1 MVNGKYALAMVGFGG
16 MAHWHYDWIT
26 ENFDNL
32 FVYGVYDIK
41 ESQMEDARSK
51 GLYAYSSREE
61 LMADPKVDIV
71 LCACPN
77 DVHKEVVIDALRAGK
92 TAISEKPVTMNSED
106 LQDMIDV
113 ANETGKVFT
122 VHQNRRWDKDFRTIK
137 HIYDQN
143 LLGNIFNIE
152 SRVHGSR
159 GIPGDWRQEAAHGGG
174 MMLDWGVHL
183 LDQMLQMIPEKLT
196 TIYCSY
202 DHVTNEEVDDGF
214 KAIFTFESGLK
225 FHVEVGTSNFI
236 ELPRWYVLGQNGSA
250 LIENWNLDGK
260 IVRVTQW
267 DEKDVVPIRA
277 AAGLTKTMAPRNDNT
292 IHTEALPD
300 VDVDLTEFY
309 KNIIAATEGKEEQLI
324 KHDELMRVMKLMEA
338 CKLSAETNKA
348 IPFEC

>member
-41 ESQMEDARSK
+41 EAPMEDAKAK
-51 GLYAYSSREE
+51 GLYTYSSRED

-77 DVHKEVVIDALRAGK
+77 DVHKSVVIDALRAGK
-92 TAISEKPVTMNSED
+92 TAISEKPVAMNSTE
-106 LQDMIDV
+106 LQEMIDV

-122 VHQNRRWDKDFRTIK
+122 VHQNRRWDKDYLTIK
-137 HIYDQN
+137 HIYDQKM
-143 LLGNIFNIE
+143 LGRMFTIE

-159 GIPGDWRQEAAHGGG
+159 GIPGDWRQEEAHGGG
-174 MMLDWGVHL
+174 MMLDWGVHM

-196 TIYCSY
+196 SVYCRY

-214 KAIFTFESGLK
+214 KALFVFESGLN

-236 ELPRWYVLGQNGSA
+236 NMPRWYVLGDNGTA
-250 LIENWNLDGK
+250 LIEDWDLNGK
-260 IVRVTQW
+260 IVRVTNW

-277 AAGLTKTMAPRNDNT
+277 AAGLTKTMAPRNENT
-292 IHTEALPD
+292 IQTESLPD
-300 VDVDLTEFY
+300 VPADLTEFY
-309 KNIIAATEGKEEQLI
+309 KNVIAATEGKEEQLI

-338 CKLSAETNKA
+338 CKLSAETGKA
-348 IPFEC
+348 IPFES

>member
-41 ESQMEDARSK
+41 ESQMEDARKK

-92 TAISEKPVTMNSED
+92 TAISEKPVTMNSDD

-113 ANETGKVFT
+113 AHETGKVFT

-137 HIYDQN
+137 YLYEQN
-143 LLGNIFNIE
+143 TLGKIFNIE

-183 LDQMLQMIPEKLT
+183 LDQMLQMIPEKIKS
-196 TIYCSY
+196 IYCHY

-214 KAIFTFESGLK
+214 KAIFVFESGLN

-236 ELPRWYVLGQNGSA
+236 ELPRWYVLGENGSA
-250 LIENWNLDGK
+250 VIENWNLDGK
-260 IVRVTQW
+260 VVRVTQW
-267 DEKDVVPIRA
+267 DETDVVPIRA

-300 VDVDLTEFY
+300 VPADLTEFY

-338 CKLSAETNKA
+338 CKLSAETGKA